1 MVVVVTFKF
10 KLTEEVCM
18 VSRFGS
24 PINKSSSM
32 TSKLVFK
39 LDSSTFPYGIK
50 WKVKVSDIQSQNLD
64 EEILQTDL
72 PTAAGTWHLAPGTWH
87 PYPFF

>member
-1 MVVVVTFKF
+1 MVVVVVVVTFKF

-50 WKVKVSDIQSQNLD
+50 WKVKVSDIQSQNWMKRFSKRISQQL
-64 EEILQTDL
+64 
-72 PTAAGTWHLAPGTWH
+72 LAPGTLILSSSG
-87 PYPFF
+87 Y